1 MRKTWLTRANTL
13 VLALLLA
20 GGGAG
25 LPVADAIFHHLNGS
39 ASNGD
44 RVSDGETSGHSERC
58 TLGVPMPA
66 MATAGAV
73 AVLPARA
80 SVSFLPI
87 AILGEAPRRS
97 ASAAGASRPRAPPTT
112 NG

>member
-13 VLALLLA
+13 ILALLLA
-20 GGGAG
+20 GGGAR

-39 ASNGD
+39 SSSGD
-44 RVSDGETSGHSERC
+44 RVSDGATAAHAGRC

-73 AVLPARA
+73 AFVPSRT

-87 AILGEAPRRS
+87 ALPGEEHFRS
-97 ASAAGASRPRAPPTT
+97 ASTAGAVRP
-112 NG
+112 

>member
-13 VLALLLA
+13 ILALLLA

-25 LPVADAIFHHLNGS
+25 LPVVDAIFHHLNGS
-39 ASNGD
+39 SSSGD
-44 RVSDGETSGHSERC
+44 RVSDGESAGHGERC

-73 AVLPARA
+73 AVLPART
-80 SVSFLPI
+80 SFSFLPI
-87 AILGEAPRRS
+87 TIRGEEPRRT
-97 ASAAGASRPRAPPTT
+97 AFAAGAARPRAPPTT

>member
-13 VLALLLA
+13 ILALLLA

-39 ASNGD
+39 SSNGD
-44 RVSDGETSGHSERC
+44 RVSDGESAGHAERC

-73 AVLPARA
+73 AVLPSRT

-87 AILGEAPRRS
+87 AIGGEEPPRP
-97 ASAAGASRPRAPPTT
+97 ASTAGAIRPRAPPTT

>member
-1 MRKTWLTRANTL
+1 MRKAWLTRANTL

-25 LPVADAIFHHLNGS
+25 LPVADAIFHHLNLS
-39 ASNGD
+39 SSSGD
-44 RVSDGETSGHSERC
+44 RVSHADTSGHGERC

-73 AVLPARA
+73 AVLPSRT

-87 AILGEAPRRS
+87 AIRGEEPPRS
-97 ASAAGASRPRAPPTT
+97 ASPAGATRPRAPPATS
-112 NG
+112 G